1 MQYWEMTLN
10 KIFLVCQLLLFL
22 LLHTYQKIKYHY
34 EQIKTKQNKKM
45 TYNQKLVKLLVH
57 SSNN

>member
-1 MQYWEMTLN
+1 MTLN